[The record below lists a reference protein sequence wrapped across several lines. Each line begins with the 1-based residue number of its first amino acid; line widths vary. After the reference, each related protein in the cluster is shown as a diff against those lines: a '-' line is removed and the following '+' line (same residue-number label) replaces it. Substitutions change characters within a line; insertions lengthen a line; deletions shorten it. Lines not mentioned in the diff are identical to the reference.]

1 MNKLLLDKAIADAS
15 AAIKAA
21 NAAYD
26 AADKAEVAKTEA
38 YAFYIAANEAADTSY
53 AYAKRAEDT
62 ANIARD
68 EYLKSKEEI

>member
-1 MNKLLLDKAIADAS
+1 MNKLLLLDKAIADAS
-15 AAIKAA
+15 AA
-21 NAAYD
+21 YR
-26 AADKAEVAKTEA
+26 AADEAEVAKAEA
-38 YAFYIAANEAADTSY
+38 YAFYIAATKAANTSY